1 MDLFTK
7 AQKYKEKLKDIKVL
21 AFDID
26 GVLTP
31 GHVWYQDDEMG
42 FNRSS
47 HTSDGYALKLL
58 MKAGFKVG
66 VISGGASKGVQERFV
81 NNLKLDFAFLGDE
94 DKRVAFKKVLD
105 LGFKQEEVL
114 FMGDEFF
121 DVPLLKAAGFAATT
135 PHASHEIQMYCDY
148 VTQREGGHGAV
159 REVIDIFRYVHGIVP
174 EVLDFD
180 GSPIDFKDTW
190 PK

>member
-1 MDLFTK
+1 M
-7 AQKYKEKLKDIKVL
+7 

-31 GHVWYQDDEMG
+31 GHVWFQGEEMG

-58 MKAGFKVG
+58 MKSGFKVG

-105 LGFKQEEVL
+105 LGFKPHEVL

-135 PHASHEIQMYCDY
+135 PLASHEVKSFCDY
-148 VTQREGGHGAV
+148 VTQREGGHAAV
-159 REVIDIFRYVHGIVP
+159 REVIDMLRYVQDI
-174 EVLDFD
+174 L
-180 GSPIDFKDTW
+180 
-190 PK
+190 PKIEY